1 MKSGTIIGMFS
12 FATATTWTFRQLF
25 GDETADY
32 GWALQSY
39 YANGAPANW
48 QERFVSSYASSHPF
62 AETWAHYLHIVDTL
76 EMARAF
82 GLYIRPPLAAE
93 LDAEVDFN
101 PYRARD
107 VKPLID
113 TWMPLSNALNGLN
126 RSMGQLDVYPF
137 VLSPRI
143 VGKLGLIN
151 DLVHGNLKVAAAAES
166 ETAGAG

>member
-1 MKSGTIIGMFS
+1 MTGHDNGLITLAVEEADDAEREKRR
-12 FATATTWTFRQLF
+12 TTMQEPYRTLLGHFRHEVGHYYWDVLVRDGHHLDAFRQLF
-25 GDETADY
+25 GDETADS

-113 TWMPLSNALNGLN
+113 TWMPLSNALNGLKQYRN
-126 RSMGQLDVYPF
+126 
-137 VLSPRI
+137 
-143 VGKLGLIN
+143 
-151 DLVHGNLKVAAAAES
+151 
-166 ETAGAG
+166 